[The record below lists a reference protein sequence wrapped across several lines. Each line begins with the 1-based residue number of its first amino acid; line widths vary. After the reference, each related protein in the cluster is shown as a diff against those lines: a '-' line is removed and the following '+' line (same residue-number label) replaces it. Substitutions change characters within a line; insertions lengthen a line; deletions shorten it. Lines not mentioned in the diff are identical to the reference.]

1 MGPRVMRRLPKFVH
15 GYIDRHGKPRHYL
28 RRPGFKTVPLRGL
41 PWSPEFMAAY
51 EAVMSGDITP
61 RQIGASR
68 VVVGSVHEL
77 VASYLGCSL
86 FNGGAPETR
95 RTRRNILERF
105 REAHGHKRIYFTD
118 ASGKKVM
125 LLTREHMQ
133 QIVNEKAETPFA
145 QRNFLNTMRA
155 LFRWARSEGKIPDDP
170 TLGVTRKMAKTTGY
184 KTWSEGNIETFE
196 AAHPIGSRARL
207 AFALALYTGQ
217 RRGDLVKM
225 GRQHIHNGILTIDQ
239 SKTEG
244 GEEAH
249 LEIPVHPKLGEII
262 EASPSNH
269 LTFLTTAQGSP
280 FSPAGFTNWFRDM
293 CNAAGLPKGLSAH
306 GLRKAAARRLAEL
319 GCSAHEI
326 ASITGHA
333 SISEVQRYTTA
344 ADRKRLAQSAMR
356 KLIEGGS

>member
-1 MGPRVMRRLPKFVH
+1 MGPRLKLPRYVHAFV
-15 GYIDRHGKPRHYL
+15 DRHDKGRFYF
-28 RRPGFKTVPLRGL
+28 RRRGFKQVPLPGL

-51 EAVMSGDITP
+51 EGVMGGEIAP
-61 RQIGASR
+61 PQIGVSR
-68 VVVGSVHEL
+68 VVAGSVHEL

-86 FNGGAPETR
+86 FNGGAPETK

-105 REAHGHKRIYFTD
+105 REAHGDKRIYFIE
-118 ASGKKVM
+118 ASGRKVL

-133 QIVNEKAETPFA
+133 QIVNAKAETPFA

-155 LFRWARSEGKIPDDP
+155 VFRWAKGEGKIPDDP
-170 TLGVTRKMAKTTGY
+170 TLGVIRKTVKTTGY

-196 AAHPIGSRARL
+196 ASHPIGNRARL

-225 GRQHIHNGILTIDQ
+225 GRQHIRNGILTVDQ
-239 SKTEG
+239 GKTDG

-249 LEIPVHPKLGEII
+249 LEIPVHPKLGEVID
-262 EASPSNH
+262 ATPSNH
-269 LTFLTTAQGSP
+269 LTFLITAQGKP
-280 FSPAGFTNWFRDM
+280 FTPPGFTNWFRDM

-319 GCSAHEI
+319 GCTAHEI

-356 KLIEGGS
+356 KLVEGGS